1 MIVAQKYNWRLLF
14 ASDDHKY
21 FADDLTGRIAVAVIH
36 PTDDG
41 VLWLDS
47 TRPIVASDE
56 DRFVVSVP
64 VVNLDGKQFCMPASQ
79 LVPVVP

>member
-1 MIVAQKYNWRLLF
+1 
-14 ASDDHKY
+14 
-21 FADDLTGRIAVAVIH
+21 
-36 PTDDG
+36 